1 MRRQRKVLI
10 VEDDWDVRTAA
21 TLRLSAAG
29 YETLTADDG
38 MEAVASAVRERPDVI
53 VLDIRMPR
61 MDGLRALARLR
72 ELDDTRNTPVVMLSA
87 SLRDQQ
93 AALDAGASFFVTKPY
108 QGSTLLAAVKSAI
121 TGASRKARSN

>member
-1 MRRQRKVLI
+1 MTRQRKVLL
-10 VEDDWDVRTAA
+10 VDDDWDVRIAA
-21 TLRLSAAG
+21 TLRLCAAG
-29 YETLTADDG
+29 YDTVTADDG
-38 MEAVASAVRERPDVI
+38 DEAVASAVEHRPDVI
-53 VLDIRMPR
+53 VLDVRMPR
-61 MDGLRALARLR
+61 LDGLQALGRLR
-72 ELDDTRNTPVVMLSA
+72 ERGDTKNTPVVMLSA